1 MTPIFLIPTEL
12 EARIFCELCP
22 EVEVV
27 ISGVGMAATAA
38 TLARMSSTQS
48 LAGRVVILAGIAG
61 CYEQKCDIGEVVE
74 VRSEVVSELPERFRK
89 EYRVEPFTNLRGVAS
104 NTVSRCNAESCGADI
119 ENMEGAALFA
129 MAESLGLSAVEV
141 RAISNRVGDSF
152 DKWSVDE
159 AVEALAR
166 ELKRLEDEK

>member
-1 MTPIFLIPTEL
+1 MKPIFLFPTEL

-27 ISGVGMAATAA
+27 ISGVGMAAMAA
-38 TLARMSSTQS
+38 TLARISSEKS

-61 CYEQKCDIGEVVE
+61 CYKHMCDVGEVVE
-74 VRSEVVSELPERFRK
+74 VKSEVVSELPERFRK

-129 MAESLGLSAVEV
+129 IAEALGFRAVEI
-141 RAISNRVGDSF
+141 RAVSNVVGDDF
-152 DKWSVDE
+152 AKWNIE
-159 AVEALAR
+159 LATHNLAKT
-166 ELKRLEDEK
+166 LKNYAE

>member
-1 MTPIFLIPTEL
+1 MKPIFLFPTEL

-27 ISGVGMAATAA
+27 ISGVGMAAMAA
-38 TLARMSSTQS
+38 TLARISSAQS
-48 LAGRVVILAGIAG
+48 LVGRVVILAGIAG
-61 CYEQKCDIGEVVE
+61 CYKHMCDVGEVVE
-74 VRSEVVSELPERFRK
+74 VKSEVVSELPERFRK

-129 MAESLGLSAVEV
+129 IAEALGFRAVEI
-141 RAISNRVGDSF
+141 RAVSNVVGDDF
-152 DKWSVDE
+152 AKWNIE
-159 AVEALAR
+159 LATHNLAKT
-166 ELKRLEDEK
+166 LKNYAE

>member
-1 MTPIFLIPTEL
+1 MKPIFLFPTEL

-27 ISGVGMAATAA
+27 ISGVGMAAMAA
-38 TLARMSSTQS
+38 SLARISSEQS

-61 CYEQKCDIGEVVE
+61 CYEHRCDIGEVVE
-74 VRSEVVSELPERFRK
+74 VKSEVVSELPERFRK

-129 MAESLGLSAVEV
+129 IAEALGFRAVEI
-141 RAISNRVGDSF
+141 RAVSNVVGDDF
-152 DKWSVDE
+152 AKWNIE
-159 AVEALAR
+159 LATHNLAKV
-166 ELKRLEDEK
+166 LKNYAE

>member
-1 MTPIFLIPTEL
+1 MKPIFLFPTEL

-27 ISGVGMAATAA
+27 ISGVGMAAMAA
-38 TLARMSSTQS
+38 SLARISSAQS

-61 CYEQKCDIGEVVE
+61 CYEHRCDVGEVVE
-74 VRSEVVSELPERFRK
+74 VKSEVVSELPERFRK

-119 ENMEGAALFA
+119 ENMEGAVLFA
-129 MAESLGLSAVEV
+129 IAEALRFRAVEI
-141 RAISNRVGDSF
+141 RAVSNVVGDHF
-152 DKWSVDE
+152 AKWNIE
-159 AVEALAR
+159 LATHNLAKT
-166 ELKRLEDEK
+166 LKNYAE

>member
-1 MTPIFLIPTEL
+1 MTPIFLFPTEL
-12 EARIFCELCP
+12 EACAFCELCS

-38 TLARMSSTQS
+38 TLARISSAQS

-61 CYEQKCDIGEVVE
+61 CYEQRCDIGEVVE

-89 EYRVEPFTNLRGVAS
+89 EYRVEPFTNLRGVVS
-104 NTVSRCNAESCGADI
+104 NTVSRCNAESCGVDI

-129 MAESLGLSAVEV
+129 IAEALGFRAVEI
-141 RAISNRVGDSF
+141 RAVSNVVGDDF
-152 DKWSVDE
+152 AKWDIE
-159 AVEALAR
+159 LATHNLAKT
-166 ELKRLEDEK
+166 LKNYAE

>member
-1 MTPIFLIPTEL
+1 MKPIVLFPTEL

-38 TLARMSSTQS
+38 TLARISVSQS
-48 LAGRVVILAGIAG
+48 LHGRVVILAGIAG
-61 CYEQKCDIGEVVE
+61 CYEQRCEVGEVVE
-74 VRSEVVSELPERFRK
+74 VISEVVSELPERFCK
-89 EYRVEPFTNLRGVAS
+89 EYHAEMFTNLRGVSS

-129 MAESLGLSAVEV
+129 IAEALGFRAVEI
-141 RAISNRVGDSF
+141 RAVSNVVGDDF
-152 DKWSVDE
+152 AKWNIE
-159 AVEALAR
+159 LATHNLAKT
-166 ELKRLEDEK
+166 LKNYAE

>member
-1 MTPIFLIPTEL
+1 MKPIFLIPTEL
-12 EARIFCELCP
+12 EVRIFCELCP

-38 TLARMSSTQS
+38 TLARISSTQS

-61 CYEQKCDIGEVVE
+61 CYEQRCDIGEVVE

-104 NTVSRCNAESCGADI
+104 NTVSRCNAESCGVDI

-129 MAESLGLSAVEV
+129 IAEALGFRAVEI
-141 RAISNRVGDSF
+141 RAVSNVVGDDF
-152 DKWSVDE
+152 AKWNIE
-159 AVEALAR
+159 LATHNLAKT
-166 ELKRLEDEK
+166 LKNYAE

>member
-1 MTPIFLIPTEL
+1 MKPIFLFPTEL
-12 EARIFCELCP
+12 EARTFCELCP

-38 TLARMSSTQS
+38 TLARISSTQS

-61 CYEQKCDIGEVVE
+61 CYEQRCDIGEVVE

-104 NTVSRCNAESCGADI
+104 NTVSRCNAESCGVNI
-119 ENMEGAALFA
+119 ENMEGAAFFA
-129 MAESLGLSAVEV
+129 IAEALGFCAVEI
-141 RAISNRVGDSF
+141 RAVSNVVGDDF
-152 DKWSVDE
+152 AKWNIE
-159 AVEALAR
+159 LATHNLAKT
-166 ELKRLEDEK
+166 LKNYAE